1 MALISRYI
9 LDTSAAARM
18 SHPAVAE
25 RVAPLIEAG
34 LVATTAA
41 LDADLETA
49 ATVVVFEQVWVVRRG
64 SL

>member
-1 MALISRYI
+1 
-9 LDTSAAARM
+9 M